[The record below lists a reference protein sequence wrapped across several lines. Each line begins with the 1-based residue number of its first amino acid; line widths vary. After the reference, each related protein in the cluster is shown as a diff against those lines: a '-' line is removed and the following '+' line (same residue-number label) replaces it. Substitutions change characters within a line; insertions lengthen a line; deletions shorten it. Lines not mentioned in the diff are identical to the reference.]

1 MATDN
6 WLFLW
11 KWGWQKIRDCQI
23 LKGTGQRVKN
33 GVLSIAELDE

>member
-1 MATDN
+1 MEMRMAKN
-6 WLFLW
+6 QRLPN
-11 KWGWQKIRDCQI
+11 